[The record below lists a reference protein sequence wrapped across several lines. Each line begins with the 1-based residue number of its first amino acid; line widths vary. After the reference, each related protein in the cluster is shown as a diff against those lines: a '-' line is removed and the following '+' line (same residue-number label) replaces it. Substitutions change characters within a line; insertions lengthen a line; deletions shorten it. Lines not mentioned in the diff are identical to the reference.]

1 MLKVLVIEIG
11 DIKIYAEAEE
21 NKQALM
27 QTIVANIR
35 NTYMGRRHD
44 DNYSDIS
51 AVNDD

>member
-1 MLKVLVIEIG
+1 MLKILVIDFG
-11 DIKIYAEAEE
+11 DVKIYAEAEE
-21 NKQALM
+21 NKEALT

-35 NTYMGRRHD
+35 NSYMGKKNA